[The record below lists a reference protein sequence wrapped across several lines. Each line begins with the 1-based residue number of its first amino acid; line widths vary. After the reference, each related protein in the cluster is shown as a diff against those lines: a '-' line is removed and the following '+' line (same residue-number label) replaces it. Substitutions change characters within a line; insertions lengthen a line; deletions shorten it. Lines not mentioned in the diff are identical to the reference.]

1 MVLTGEDL
9 VSMFSVTHVIL
20 ALGAYVVLR
29 FAYQIVYYRF
39 FHPLSVFPGPFW
51 GSVTRLWI
59 AWHNLR
65 ETEVATVYA
74 LTKRYGPV
82 VRITPT
88 LLLVSDP
95 TKLPDIYHRNA
106 DKTGHYITGSF
117 GETESLFNI
126 RSHKTHA
133 AFRKHIAGPYS
144 FSNVKRMEP
153 LIDARIE
160 DWLNKLD
167 ETFASTG
174 AEFDFSWW
182 AVYVAYDVISEIGF
196 GAPFGFIEQGKDV
209 GGLIQG
215 FHDGLPAFGLLARL
229 HPFTS
234 WVKTTFMKKYLV
246 AKPEDN
252 TGIGVLM
259 RFRDRLIEQRLS
271 EIAEGKNVD
280 RVDLLQTFIDA
291 RTEDGKPLD
300 MEYLKAEV
308 LLVLLAGADTTGT
321 VFQSLVN
328 HLLVNKE
335 VYERMME
342 EIDTASRKG
351 LIPESIPQYDAIQ
364 EHLPY
369 YVACVR
375 ETLRLNPPAPNI
387 FPRYVSEPGVE
398 LFGKFA
404 PAGTEVTGNPW
415 IMHRDTALFGED
427 AEEFRPE
434 RWLDAEKAKL
444 YNKYLFTFG
453 YGTRVC
459 LGRDIAMEEL
469 FKGPLQFFRRYT
481 PSIATDKPSARFE
494 VKGGIGFWRDMWV
507 TINQRAAV
515 KPQ

>member
-1 MVLTGEDL
+1 MVLAGEDL
-9 VSMFSVTHVIL
+9 VAMFTVTHVIL
-20 ALGAYVVLR
+20 ALGAYVALR

-65 ETEVATVYA
+65 ETEVPTVYA
-74 LTKRYGPV
+74 LTKKYGMILQVSAAGILELMCGWLAGPV

-153 LIDARIE
+153 LVDARID

-174 AEFDFSWW
+174 AKFDFAWW
-182 AVYVAYDVISEIGF
+182 AVEIGF

-234 WVKTTFMKKYLV
+234 WMKTTFMKKYLV

-259 RFRDRLIEQRLS
+259 RFRDRLIEQRLR
-271 EIAEGKNVD
+271 EIAEGKDVG

-300 MEYLKAEV
+300 MDYLKAEV

-328 HLLVNKE
+328 HLLVNQE

-351 LIPESIPQYDAIQ
+351 LIPETIPHRCCTDDIAIAACDKESISRLHPQGRQDRT
-364 EHLPY
+364 
-369 YVACVR
+369 VCFR
-375 ETLRLNPPAPNI
+375 MRLIEAG
-387 FPRYVSEPGVE
+387 F
-398 LFGKFA
+398 FGSHECIEFHTTQRN
-404 PAGTEVTGNPW
+404 GS
-415 IMHRDTALFGED
+415 TA
-427 AEEFRPE
+427 EFR
-434 RWLDAEKAKL
+434 RTVGDDSQA
-444 YNKYLFTFG
+444 
-453 YGTRVC
+453 
-459 LGRDIAMEEL
+459 IS
-469 FKGPLQFFRRYT
+469 FF
-481 PSIATDKPSARFE
+481 F
-494 VKGGIGFWRDMWV
+494 
-507 TINQRAAV
+507 QL
-515 KPQ
+515 